1 MAALCAW
8 AASPGEKSAN
18 SATTALCARVIC
30 PGKGVKGRQ
39 IWLGEFWL
47 DAILAPTRLKVHG
60 TKLLDA
66 LHPVH
71 GKFGLDALWLH
82 SSVEIHTKMVDAFW
96 LHPVENHGTKMD
108 GRKLAPPQISLC

>member
-1 MAALCAW
+1 MLRTWASCLGKGIRAKWLRYAHGLCAPVKVYK
-8 AASPGEKSAN
+8 ASK
-18 SATTALCARVIC
+18 CAS
-30 PGKGVKGRQ
+30 VKFGF
-39 IWLGEFWL
+39 GHVV
-47 DAILAPTRLKVHG
+47 APTWLK
-60 TKLLDA
+60 
-66 LHPVH
+66 VH